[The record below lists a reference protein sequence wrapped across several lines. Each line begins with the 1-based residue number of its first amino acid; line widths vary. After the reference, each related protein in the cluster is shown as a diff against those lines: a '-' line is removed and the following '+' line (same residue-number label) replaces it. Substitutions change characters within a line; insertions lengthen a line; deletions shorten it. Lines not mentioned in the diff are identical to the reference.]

1 MNRRGRSTP
10 RGKRNSDPDR
20 VPWASAINVS
30 LKDDRSRCGSSPRD
44 RPYSGGRISRR
55 RTARCDSSFTQDL
68 FAVPRSVWSAF
79 VKRMMLRI
87 RSHASAIMAGSS
99 SMSTVE
105 TQSGTSA
112 ATAGSTPSSFSSVHF
127 SNENSSEY
135 SEFETLYWH
144 LQKHAGHIVQGSAWR
159 SVSSDH
165 RA

>member
-1 MNRRGRSTP
+1 
-10 RGKRNSDPDR
+10 
-20 VPWASAINVS
+20 
-30 LKDDRSRCGSSPRD
+30 
-44 RPYSGGRISRR
+44 
-55 RTARCDSSFTQDL
+55 
-68 FAVPRSVWSAF
+68 
-79 VKRMMLRI
+79 MMLRI

-144 LQKHAGHIVQGSAWR
+144 LQKHAGHIVQGSAWM